1 MSIILDV
8 DKRKKIL
15 NFENGNKLSFWDLV
29 FWQNE
34 HIRLN
39 DEFFAIFDEIV
50 ENKTHGLL
58 DVSKNPGSFYVV
70 LDDNEEY
77 QKYRNFQNNRHKK
90 FGEYDEIILTET
102 ESQMNKFL
110 DEYVFEKKHQEDFF
124 KLIFNL
130 KNEQYEPSFQ
140 YLMIKEYLTTLYKTI
155 SVGEETKTKKE
166 KRDINR
172 SLFGIMNLSKDVL
185 KFIYENGENY
195 KDFKDLYF
203 DAQKNNEKILKKLI
217 LDKVTKKGISKSNL
231 ESTTCNL
238 DYHSETNK
246 GHWIKIPCQKEE
258 NGELFEQNVEIM
270 QSILSSTPSC
280 LASNGEVYLSKG
292 PVYIF
297 VDKNYMPHISVNTD
311 MDNIWEVE
319 GNLPGRCIEEE
330 FVDVALEFFNNNKQV
345 SGAKNLGSYV
355 YDLKM
360 INDITK
366 KAEKGEMTYKEKQEL
381 KKLVLRYDD
390 DYIDGRLYYVE
401 QAKKNVPGIIFEKH
415 ENEFKTKNG

>member
-34 HIRLN
+34 HVRLN
-39 DEFFAIFDEIV
+39 DDFFDIFDDIV
-50 ENKTHGLL
+50 KNKTHELL
-58 DVSKNPGSFYVV
+58 GVSKNPESFNIV

-77 QKYRNFQNNRHKK
+77 QKYINFQNTRHKK
-90 FGEYDEIILTET
+90 FGEYDEITLTET
-102 ESQMNKFL
+102 GIEMNKFL

-155 SVGEETKTKKE
+155 SVGEEKKKKKE

-217 LDKVTKKGISKSNL
+217 LDKVTKNGISKSNL
-231 ESTTCNL
+231 DSKTCNL
-238 DYHSETNK
+238 DCHSETNK

-280 LASNGEVYLSKG
+280 LASKGEVYLSKG

-355 YDLKM
+355 YDLKT

>member
-1 MSIILDV
+1 MSIILDI
-8 DKRKKIL
+8 DKSKKLI
-15 NFENGNKLSFWDLV
+15 NCENGNKLSFWDLV

-34 HIRLN
+34 RVRF
-39 DEFFAIFDEIV
+39 DKSFFELFDEIV
-50 ENKTHGLL
+50 SDKTHKLM
-58 DVSKNPGSFYVV
+58 DISKNPESFNVV

-77 QKYRNFQNNRHKK
+77 QKYINFQNTRHKK
-90 FGEYDEIILTET
+90 FGEYDEITLTET
-102 ESQMNKFL
+102 GIEMNKFL
-110 DEYVFEKKHQEDFF
+110 DQYVFEKKHQEDFF

-130 KNEQYEPSFQ
+130 KNEKYELSFQ
-140 YLMIKEYLTTLYKTI
+140 YIMIKEYLTTLYKTI
-155 SVGEETKTKKE
+155 SVGEETKTKKQ
-166 KRDINR
+166 KRDLNR

-203 DAQKNNEKILKKLI
+203 DAQKNNEKILKKLV
-217 LDKVTKKGISKSNL
+217 LDKVTKNKASKSNL
-231 ESTTCNL
+231 DSKTCNL
-238 DYHSETNK
+238 DCHSKTDK

-270 QSILSSTPSC
+270 QAILSATPSC
-280 LASNGEVYLSKG
+280 LSSKGEIYLSKG

-297 VDKNYMPHISVNTD
+297 VDKKFMPHISINTD
-311 MDNIWEVE
+311 LNNIWEVE

-330 FVDVALEFFNNNKQV
+330 FVDVALEFFENNKQV
-345 SGAKNLGSYV
+345 SGAEKLGSYL
-355 YDLKM
+355 YDLKT

-366 KAEKGEMTYKEKQEL
+366 KAEKGKMTIKEKQQL

-401 QAKKNVPGIIFEKH
+401 QAKKIVPGIVFEKH
-415 ENEFKTKNG
+415 ENEFKTKKG